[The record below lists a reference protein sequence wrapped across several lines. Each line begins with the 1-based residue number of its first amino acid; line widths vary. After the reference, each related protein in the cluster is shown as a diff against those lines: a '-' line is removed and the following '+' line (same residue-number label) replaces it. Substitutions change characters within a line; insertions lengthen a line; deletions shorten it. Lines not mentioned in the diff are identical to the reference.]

1 MITRFIPF
9 VWLTIVVG
17 FLFSNVAIAQ
27 LKYET
32 VTVKMSG
39 ETSEDAISRAIIEG
53 VGRVNGKTISAY
65 QEASTSLLSEAG
77 KTSTSEAF
85 ASNVAQ
91 ATYGLVN
98 KYEVLSTVQE
108 SEASWIA
115 EVSVEVAKLV
125 RDDGRLKISLI
136 NISNSAFERESKNLL
151 SSLSDSLVS
160 SRKFDVIS
168 INESEEAKSLISR
181 TVNNPLVPNAERVL
195 AFHGLGVDMYVEID
209 LRNLDYTYQEIIL
222 PNFNPMR
229 LPIGSV
235 SVDFRVVDLFSSK
248 IKFSDFMVVNLD
260 SSSFNGYR
268 MSQLENQI
276 ESVIAKIVG
285 HKMSEKILDAIYPM
299 LIIDVDEFGLAS
311 INYGSDFISPGD
323 KFDIYERGAV
333 VRDPYTKESIG
344 WSERKVG
351 ALTIERSTPKLSFG
365 TISEGSSQ
373 ISEGLIDKRYVIVRV
388 KQTDIPSGVR
398 ERKIRRSKDISDRF

>member
-65 QEASTSLLSEAG
+65 QEASTALLSEAG

>member
-65 QEASTSLLSEAG
+65 QEASTALLSEAG

-136 NISNSAFERESKNLL
+136 NISNSAFEKESKNLL

-195 AFHGLGVDMYVEID
+195 AFHGLGADMYVEID

>member
-65 QEASTSLLSEAG
+65 QEASTALLSEAG

-168 INESEEAKSLISR
+168 INESEEAKSLLSR

-373 ISEGLIDKRYVIVRV
+373 ISEGLIDKRYVIVRA